1 MTGPITERV
10 IEIPWSLMQLPQ
22 SGVILDVGSCDATY
36 LRIIQ
41 QPSRILHCL
50 DPRDCHADIPE
61 GATFYHQNIL
71 GNTLPRAYY
80 DAVLML
86 STLEHIGLPCY
97 GHKPFANGDMLALAE
112 ARALLKPGCPLIAT
126 VPAGQSKLVSWYR
139 QYNPNALHQL
149 FRGWQAEISYWG
161 FDGRGYQPIPEA
173 DVERYDYR
181 DYPVVGAGSGALACV
196 VARPER

>member
-1 MTGPITERV
+1 MIGPITERV

-50 DPRDCHADIPE
+50 DPRECSAEIPK

-97 GHKPFANGDMLALAE
+97 GHRPFANGDRLALAE

-139 QYNPNALHQL
+139 QYSPSTLRQL
-149 FRGWQAEISYWG
+149 FRGWQTEISYWG
-161 FDGRGYQPIPEA
+161 FEGQGYQPIAES
-173 DVERYDYR
+173 DVEQYDYR
-181 DYPVVGAGSGALACV
+181 DYPVVGAGSGALACI
-196 VARPER
+196 VARAI